1 MEAKMECILGSIL
14 DRFLVDF
21 GRQVGTQNRP
31 KRDKNRCQNGSK
43 IQSFFEGLLERDFF
57 GQEAR
62 QEAEGRTQVGSDA
75 ESAGR
80 GEDYGGVH
88 KTKFEGHL
96 IRTLHK
102 DWI

>member
-1 MEAKMECILGSIL
+1 MECILGSIF
-14 DRFLVDF
+14 DRFLIDF
-21 GRQVGTQNRP
+21 GTQVGTQNRP
-31 KRDKNRCQNGSK
+31 KKV
-43 IQSFFEGLLERDFF
+43 

-62 QEAEGRTQVGSDA
+62 QEAEVWSQVGSDA

>member
-1 MEAKMECILGSIL
+1 MECILGSIF

-21 GRQVGTQNRP
+21 GKQVGTQNRP

-62 QEAEGRTQVGSDA
+62 QEAEAWSQVGSDA

-88 KTKFEGHL
+88 KAKFQGHL
-96 IRTLHK
+96 IRIKFRTLA
-102 DWI
+102 

>member
-1 MEAKMECILGSIL
+1 MECILGSIF
-14 DRFLVDF
+14 DRFLIDF
-21 GRQVGTQNRP
+21 GILVGTQNRP

-62 QEAEGRTQVGSDA
+62 QEAEAWSQVGSDA

-88 KTKFEGHL
+88 KAKFHGYV

-102 DWI
+102 DLI

>member
-1 MEAKMECILGSIL
+1 MERILGSM
-14 DRFLVDF
+14 F
-21 GRQVGTQNRP
+21 GRFWNPSWDAKSTQEGQT
-31 KRDKNRCQNGSK
+31 NRCQNGSK

-62 QEAEGRTQVGSDA
+62 QEAETWSQVGSDA

-80 GEDYGGVH
+80 GEDYGRVQKAKLQGD
-88 KTKFEGHL
+88 L

-102 DWI
+102 DLI